1 MRVKEIEVYNRP
13 REKMLREGVEKLTN
27 EELLAILIGS
37 GVKNNSVLDISK
49 ELLEKYG
56 SFSNILN
63 CDIYSLMNIKGL
75 KVARAIIFV
84 TISEI
89 FKRMK
94 FEVIDLS
101 KSFNSADDVYE
112 LLKEELQYEKQEMFV
127 VLYMNVK
134 LKIIKKEVLFKGGIN
149 NSLVDINLIFKNALM
164 CGAKNII
171 CIHNHPSG
179 DSTPSIEDIELTK
192 SVKSMSKIAKVNLV
206 DHIIIGN
213 NNYFSFKKSNI

>member
-1 MRVKEIEVYNRP
+1 MKG
-13 REKMLREGVEKLTN
+13 KKLTN

-89 FKRMK
+89 FKRT
-94 FEVIDLS
+94 VPS
-101 KSFNSADDVYE
+101 SN
-112 LLKEELQYEKQEMFV
+112 
-127 VLYMNVK
+127 K
-134 LKIIKKEVLFKGGIN
+134 LFARV
-149 NSLVDINLIFKNALM
+149 
-164 CGAKNII
+164 
-171 CIHNHPSG
+171 
-179 DSTPSIEDIELTK
+179 
-192 SVKSMSKIAKVNLV
+192 
-206 DHIIIGN
+206 
-213 NNYFSFKKSNI
+213 